1 MKLFDLLLNDILSI
15 FIDIELLSNPIGI
28 AGWSLTYL
36 DIFKFLYV
44 SCISYFVVW
53 FFVILPIVVLK
64 KIMRYKELKGGK
76 R

>member
-44 SCISYFVVW
+44 SCVSYFVVW